1 MINNK
6 KIQLLNLNC
15 LIFILA
21 LWVLPGC
28 SLMFKDTL
36 VQNES
41 AATTATAQSATAS
54 TTSRQTA
61 TTSDKQNANEQVA
74 DRGDDDGDGI
84 INSQD
89 QCLDTA
95 KNAPVDINGCD
106 LDTDG
111 DKVADYKDACRG
123 TPKGVQVDER
133 GCGLDDDHDGI
144 ANYRDRCANTP
155 ADVGVDGYGCEWD
168 SDGDGVAD
176 SRDQCAGTPPG
187 LAVEPMGCILV
198 QVVTL
203 EGVNFQTGS
212 HMLNDGAR
220 SVLDSVA
227 ETLKR
232 HPKLRVEIGG
242 HTDDTGPVAIN
253 EELSLER
260 AQEAYQ
266 YLVQHG
272 VNRETMTV
280 KGYSSA
286 QPKSNNES
294 DEGRKE
300 NRRVEMRIVE
310 VD

>member
-1 MINNK
+1 MTNNK
-6 KIQLLNLNC
+6 NKQLLNINC
-15 LIFILA
+15 LFIILA
-21 LWVLPGC
+21 VLILPGC

-36 VQNES
+36 YQEKQVTSQGNGS
-41 AATTATAQSATAS
+41 TDKPAVMAS
-54 TTSRQTA
+54 
-61 TTSDKQNANEQVA
+61 VA
-74 DRGDDDGDGI
+74 MDADSNRAVDNGDDDGDGV
-84 INSQD
+84 INSLD
-89 QCLDTA
+89 HCLNTA
-95 KNAPVDINGCD
+95 KHAPVDINGCD

-123 TPKGVQVDER
+123 TPKGVEVDER

-155 ADVGVDGYGCEWD
+155 PDISVDGNGCEWD

-176 SRDQCAGTPPG
+176 SKDQCAGTPPG

-220 SVLDSVA
+220 TVLDSVA

-253 EELSLER
+253 EELSLQR
-260 AQEAYQ
+260 AQEAHD

-272 VNRETMTV
+272 VSREIMTV
-280 KGYSSA
+280 KGYSSE
-286 QPKSNNES
+286 QPKANNES
-294 DEGRKE
+294 DDGRKQ

-310 VD
+310 ID